1 MPLVYLYIDVDNYV
15 NGWSSSEDVGTIAI
29 DVPEDHGVLTT
40 PRFYKYENNDVILDE
55 IRRQEILDSRNSPPP
70 PTEIEVLRAEVE
82 RLQEKQF
89 ESDMALMD
97 IVETMFGEM

>member
-1 MPLVYLYIDVDNYV
+1 MITIYVYVKDDKVT
-15 NGWSSSEDVGTIAI
+15 GWGTSPDVGTIEVTI
-29 DVPEDHGVLTT
+29 PEDHGFFTT
-40 PRFYKYENNDVILDE
+40 PMEYNFINGEFVLDE
-55 IRRQEILDSRNSPPP
+55 DRLNELRDKANRPS
-70 PTEIEVLRAEVE
+70 EIEVLRAEVE